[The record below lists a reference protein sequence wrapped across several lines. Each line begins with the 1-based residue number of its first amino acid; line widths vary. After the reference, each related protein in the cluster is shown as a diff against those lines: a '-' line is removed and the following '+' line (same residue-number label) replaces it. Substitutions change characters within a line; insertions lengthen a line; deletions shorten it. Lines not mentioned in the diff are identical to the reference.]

1 MPPATRCWFVSW
13 PSSGPRCVRG
23 ISSRGLAARNSRCCW
38 PGFQLSGRNRCASAF
53 ACALARGGVETSS
66 GSVIAAT
73 VSVGIAPLSV
83 DSDPERIV
91 AAADIAL
98 YRAKR
103 SGRNQSAA
111 A

>member
-1 MPPATRCWFVSW
+1 MLLA
-13 PSSGPRCVRG
+13 
-23 ISSRGLAARNSRCCW
+23 GLSVERAQQVCERIRLRLGA
-38 PGFQLSGRNRCASAF
+38 
-53 ACALARGGVETSS
+53 GVETSS